1 MNLNEKDI
9 IVLDDDKSYIIVK
22 KTELDGINYYFI
34 SDINDLNNMKYLFE
48 DGNELVEVDN
58 DEILEQIIM
67 KMTPIN
73 EVDDLLRMINEEL
86 KEQ

>member
-58 DEILEQIIM
+58 DEILEQVIM
-67 KMTPIN
+67 KMTPIT

-86 KEQ
+86 KDQ